1 MPFSSI
7 DDVPF
12 YTHLIEHDEDKT
24 EESQVKDLT
33 NN

>member
-1 MPFSSI
+1 MPFNSI

-12 YTHLIEHDEDKT
+12 YTRPYNESEK

-33 NN
+33 EN